1 MALKCFLSAIGFTFR
16 IKMQHYSCNFTPVSI
31 FRVGVEHA
39 QIDDDVFLLVNGQRG
54 IRRRSIG
61 NIWIK
66 RRLLLGR
73 SRNTWLITKFALAL
87 GILMTAA
94 RLQLGYKYAPAWS
107 DPQGMAEVGRSD

>member
-1 MALKCFLSAIGFTFR
+1 M
-16 IKMQHYSCNFTPVSI
+16 
-31 FRVGVEHA
+31 
-39 QIDDDVFLLVNGQRG
+39 
-54 IRRRSIG
+54 RSIG

-94 RLQLGYKYAPAWS
+94 RLQLGYKYATPVILTTEEEIRRLDAS
-107 DPQGMAEVGRSD
+107 ALG